1 MNRTNIKYLNI
12 ALELRIIMDEEM
24 MALKGPI
31 IDACIKSAKR
41 NGWSDAMGILRGI
54 LFLES
59 EPMSLDMLAEKTG
72 YSKTTVRS
80 NMNYLEN
87 RGLVIRVVGPLGK
100 QHRYKQHRY
109 SLVNEADV
117 MRPVIMS
124 AAKEEV
130 HSILQALIRIEK
142 NLKDNNMEEA
152 RISASLAKTMQFYKE
167 MDRFLDLVSEYTRK
181 ELIEILESKKMNPA
195 ESHDS
200 DEIASY

>member
-1 MNRTNIKYLNI
+1 MNRTNIKYLNV
-12 ALELRIIMDEEM
+12 AFELSIVMDEEM
-24 MALKGPI
+24 LALKRPI

-80 NMNYLEN
+80 NMKYLEN
-87 RGLVIRVVGPLGK
+87 LGLVIRVVGPLGK

-109 SLVNEADV
+109 ALVNEAEV
-117 MRPVIMS
+117 MKVILS

-142 NLKDNNMEEA
+142 NHKDNSMEEA
-152 RISASLAKTMQFYKE
+152 RLSVLLAETIQFYE
-167 MDRFLDLVSEYTRK
+167 ERNRILDLISEYTSK
-181 ELIEILESKKMNPA
+181 ELIEILESKKMSPA
-195 ESHDS
+195 KSHDS